1 MSDILKQQSAA
12 GNKARINYQ
21 CRRQLVS
28 YRGRNAALV
37 IYQTQEKISLLVLVP
52 STRWAPIT
60 EEDEGPFR

>member
-37 IYQTQEKISLLVLVP
+37 YQTQEKISLLVLVP